1 VLLLRGIFEP
11 LKLPIDANTLSV
23 LMVRRKD
30 SMSYMEF
37 VRGKYDTVNLDLV
50 NRLILNMTAA
60 EQDSIINNDFETLW
74 TNLWGNGRD
83 FKSTEYENA
92 KSKFESLD
100 ILNIV
105 SNFHSPYNE
114 PEWGFPKGRRGRGE
128 SDLEC
133 AVREFNEET
142 NISPEA
148 YTILPDMILTE
159 TFTGTNGINYRHTY
173 FVALLKDSRTIDT
186 NQKLTLVQRREISAV
201 GWKTLAECS
210 KITRPHY
217 AERRQ
222 MIEEL
227 KEQVG
232 ATISKSL

>member
-1 VLLLRGIFEP
+1 
-11 LKLPIDANTLSV
+11 
-23 LMVRRKD
+23 
-30 SMSYMEF
+30 MEF

-50 NRLILNMTAA
+50 NRLILNMTAS
-60 EQDSIINNDFETLW
+60 EQDTIMNNDFETLW

-92 KSKFESLD
+92 KSKFESLN
-100 ILNIV
+100 ILDIV
-105 SNFHSPYNE
+105 SNFPSPYNE

-148 YTILPDMILTE
+148 YTILENMILTE
-159 TFTGTNGINYRHTY
+159 TFIGTNGINYRHTY

-186 NQKLTLVQRREISAV
+186 SQKLTLVQRREISAV

-217 AERRQ
+217 VERRK

-227 KEQVG
+227 KNQVG
-232 ATISKSL
+232 ANIPKSL

>member
-1 VLLLRGIFEP
+1 
-11 LKLPIDANTLSV
+11 
-23 LMVRRKD
+23 
-30 SMSYMEF
+30 MEF

-50 NRLILNMTAA
+50 NRLILNMTAS
-60 EQDSIINNDFETLW
+60 EQDTIINNDFETLW

-100 ILNIV
+100 LLNIV
-105 SNFHSPYNE
+105 SNFPSPYNE

-142 NISPEA
+142 NITPEA
-148 YTILPDMILTE
+148 YTILPNMILTE
-159 TFTGTNGINYRHTY
+159 TFIGTNGINYRHTY

-217 AERRQ
+217 VERRK

-227 KEQVG
+227 KDQVRG
-232 ATISKSL
+232 GITKSL